1 MTEELFTQLQPV
13 IAAAHLEL
21 VDVEL
26 RSGVLLVTVDRE
38 GGVDL
43 EALTDAN
50 RAVSIVLDESDPI
63 PGRYTLEVSSPGVE
77 RTLRT
82 PAHFVKAV
90 GETVTVKTRPQVPG
104 DRRRRGV
111 LVAADDKGLTLRE
124 EGGPDEGVRLAYS
137 DIDKART
144 VFLWG
149 PEPKSGKQ
157 AAAKKDAGK
166 QASGKQ
172 AAGKQAGRN
181 TRGVESGSTHGEGG
195 PRPADAVGDG
205 PGGRSAAADGT
216 AADGTAADGTAEATE
231 NRTTEMKRKQVVSP

>member
-1 MTEELFTQLQPV
+1 MTYTLFETTDHRKEAAPMTEELFTRLEPV

-26 RSGVLLVTVDRE
+26 RSGVLLVTVDRQ

-50 RAVSIVLDESDPI
+50 RAVSTVLDEIDPI

-82 PAHFVKAV
+82 PAHFVKAI
-90 GETVTVKTRPQVPG
+90 GETVTVKTRPQVAG

-111 LVAADDKGLTLRE
+111 LVAADGDALTLEE
-124 EGGPDEGVRLAYS
+124 EGGPDGGVRLAYS

-144 VFLWG
+144 VFVWG
-149 PEPKSGKQ
+149 PEPKPGRK
-157 AAAKKDAGK
+157 G
-166 QASGKQ
+166 GN
-172 AAGKQAGRN
+172 QAGRK
-181 TRGVESGSTHGEGG
+181 
-195 PRPADAVGDG
+195 
-205 PGGRSAAADGT
+205 GGRT
-216 AADGTAADGTAEATE
+216 AATGGSDSPSRAGDSPRQGTDATGGSSADPTE
-231 NRTTEMKRKQVVSP
+231 NRTTEKKRKQVVSP

>member
-1 MTEELFTQLQPV
+1 MTDELFDQLQPV
-13 IAAAHLEL
+13 VAAAHLEL

-50 RAVSIVLDESDPI
+50 RAVSSLLDELDPI
-63 PGRYTLEVSSPGVE
+63 PGRYTLEASSPGVE

-104 DRRRRGV
+104 DRRLRGV
-111 LVAADDKGLTLRE
+111 LAAADQDGLTVVV
-124 EGGPDEGVRLAYS
+124 EGGAEGGTRLAYS

-144 VFLWG
+144 VFVWG
-149 PEPKSGKQ
+149 PERGRGGASAKGTAKRTTKQ
-157 AAAKKDAGK
+157 A
-166 QASGKQ
+166 
-172 AAGKQAGRN
+172 
-181 TRGVESGSTHGEGG
+181 
-195 PRPADAVGDG
+195 
-205 PGGRSAAADGT
+205 
-216 AADGTAADGTAEATE
+216 TE
-231 NRTTEMKRKQVVSP
+231 KKRKQVATP